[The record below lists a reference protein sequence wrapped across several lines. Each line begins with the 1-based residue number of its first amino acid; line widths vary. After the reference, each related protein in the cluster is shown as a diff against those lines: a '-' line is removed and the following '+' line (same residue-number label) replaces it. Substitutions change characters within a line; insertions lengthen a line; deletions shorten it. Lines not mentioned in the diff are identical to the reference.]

1 MARRIGKEYSTL
13 TEKPLDW
20 LHIELPDANDLY
32 NWNATIQG
40 PSETPYAKGWW
51 TIRLQLPPDYPFKPP
66 TVCSF
71 LFYFSKQSKQKTI
84 KTKKQSKQKTFKTT
98 NIQNIKQSKQ
108 HKKQSTKRKEIT
120 TERERE
126 FKFISFLNCCPFCSS
141 FFDLSFL
148 SFHFCTFIY
157 LFTF

>member
-1 MARRIGKEYSTL
+1 M

-71 LFYFSKQSKQKTI
+71 YFIFQNNQI
-84 KTKKQSKQKTFKTT
+84 KKQSKQKNNQNKKHSKQQTFKTS
-98 NIQNIKQSKQ
+98 NNQNNTKNKVQKE
-108 HKKQSTKRKEIT
+108 KK
-120 TERERE
+120 
-126 FKFISFLNCCPFCSS
+126 
-141 FFDLSFL
+141 
-148 SFHFCTFIY
+148 
-157 LFTF
+157 